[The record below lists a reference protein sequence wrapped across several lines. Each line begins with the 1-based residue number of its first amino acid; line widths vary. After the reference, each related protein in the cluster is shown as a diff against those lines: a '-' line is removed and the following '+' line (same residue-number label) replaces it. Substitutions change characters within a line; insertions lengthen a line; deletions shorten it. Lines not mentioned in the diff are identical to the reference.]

1 MTKEVSVEEI
11 MGDYLATNK
20 AEIDVS
26 YDAPVGDFMKWV
38 ETYNLEQRLIKAQ
51 GPGGGNPC
59 FEVSTKNRDD
69 LLNALTEH
77 YGGVEN
83 IPADD
88 IYS

>member
-1 MTKEVSVEEI
+1 M
-11 MGDYLATNK
+11 DYR

-38 ETYNLEQRLIKAQ
+38 ETYNLEQRLIEAE

-83 IPADD
+83 IPEGEGAACL
-88 IYS
+88 S